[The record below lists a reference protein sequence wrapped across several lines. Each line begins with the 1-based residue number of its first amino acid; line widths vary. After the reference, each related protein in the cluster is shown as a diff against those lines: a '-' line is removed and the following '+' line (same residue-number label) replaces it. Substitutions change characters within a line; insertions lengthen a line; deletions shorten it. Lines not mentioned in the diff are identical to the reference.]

1 MIVNLNLYKY
11 NKRVSSQILPDWE
24 SIKTCN
30 EWMFNEQDFISL
42 GFAREISPRKF
53 CLGRRRLTCQ
63 DPNPRSGTARRS
75 AFGPFRA
82 CKQRWGANMLS
93 PVLNIWPGW
102 NLRRAAQLNRRPSGW
117 ERKRGEEG
125 GGGGGGGGRLGCTC
139 LATCP
144 GPIDQTAELAREEG
158 REGGKE
164 KVQEM
169 DGAPAFCTLEHN
181 NLLS

>member
-1 MIVNLNLYKY
+1 M
-11 NKRVSSQILPDWE
+11 
-24 SIKTCN
+24 
-30 EWMFNEQDFISL
+30 
-42 GFAREISPRKF
+42 
-53 CLGRRRLTCQ
+53 
-63 DPNPRSGTARRS
+63 
-75 AFGPFRA
+75 
-82 CKQRWGANMLS
+82 
-93 PVLNIWPGW
+93 
-102 NLRRAAQLNRRPSGW
+102 
-117 ERKRGEEG
+117 GEEKG
-125 GGGGGGGGRLGCTC
+125 GGGWRRREEEGGGRLGCTC